1 MSEGESKHVAP
12 TALSRDTIHE
22 LLADE
27 RRRIALACLHEHG
40 PLVLPDLAD
49 EVARHEHG
57 SPLPQIPE
65 DDVLCVYLS
74 LWHSHVPKL
83 SEAAVVSYDQD
94 RDLVALGA
102 NADLVEEFTT
112 LDLGAGRGGR

>member
-1 MSEGESKHVAP
+1 MTDGERRAADGP
-12 TALSRDTIHE
+12 LPRDTVHE
-22 LLADE
+22 LLANE
-27 RRRIALACLHEHG
+27 RRRTVLRCLREHG

-49 EVARHEHG
+49 EVARVEHD

-83 SEAAVVSYDQD
+83 SSAGVVSYDQD
-94 RDLVALGA
+94 RDRVTLGENAAFVDEFSAENLVTGEG
-102 NADLVEEFTT
+102 VT
-112 LDLGAGRGGR
+112 